1 MYNKLYGFYHNDTL
15 LEYLNARFSELSAV
29 TKNLEYITLDE
40 TSDKA
45 QLWGVNVFPTII
57 LTKHDLM
64 GPILQGAYPGHTLLQ
79 WLQKYNVEVSKD
91 N

>member
-57 LTKHDLM
+57 LSKH
-64 GPILQGAYPGHTLLQ
+64 
-79 WLQKYNVEVSKD
+79 WL
-91 N
+91 